1 MEKYFPVKKAITS
14 IVGDDYLKATK
25 NNNEYHLFLSP
36 TIFTDFLTEEKANNL
51 YALKSESSGDNTVDL
66 SPYAKKS
73 ELDPYLTEEEG
84 DNKYK
89 LKSENVDLSPYLK
102 SEVAQNTYAKK
113 TDLEEYLTEDEANNK
128 YALKGESSEIDL
140 PDLSSYAKKSDLDI
154 YIEETRADNKY
165 ALKSDIDT
173 TLTSESL
180 QESLTDYEL
189 TSAVD
194 NKISNLKT
202 EIQETY
208 YKKDDDLNVDLTDYL
223 SKSEANNTYQKKSDM
238 TTYAKKS
245 ELPESLTSEDVRQI
259 INEVLDP
266 LKEDYNNKI
275 NKAIEDAKSA
285 KTTSGVN
292 KNKIAS
298 LTLDMDSLK
307 SLNNT
312 VSSLDRKYEIT
323 NAKVESLKEDV
334 NQLTKNVTKIIEN
347 VDALQKAVLALL
359 KR

>member
-1 MEKYFPVKKAITS
+1 MEKYFPVKKAVTS

-51 YALKSESSGDNTVDL
+51 YALKDESSGDSSIDL
-66 SPYAKKS
+66 SPYAKKIDL
-73 ELDPYLTEEEG
+73 EPYLTEEEG

-102 SEVAQNTYAKK
+102 TEEANSTYAKK
-113 TDLEEYLTEDEANNK
+113 IDLEDYLTEDEANNK

-140 PDLSSYAKKSDLDI
+140 PDLSSYAKKSDLSL

-173 TLTSESL
+173 TLTHESL
-180 QESLTDYEL
+180 QESLSNYEL

-194 NKISNLKT
+194 NKISNLKS
-202 EIQETY
+202 EIQENY

-223 SKSEANNTYQKKSDM
+223 SKSEANTTYQKKSDM

-245 ELPESLTSEDVRQI
+245 ELPEGLTSEEVRQI

-275 NKAIEDAKSA
+275 NKALEDAKSA
-285 KTTSGVN
+285 KSIADLN
-292 KNKIAS
+292 KSTIVDVIIDVDNLK
-298 LTLDMDSLK
+298 SLK
-307 SLNNT
+307 ST
-312 VSSLDRKYEIT
+312 VSSIDRKLEIA
-323 NAKVESLKEDV
+323 NAKIDSINEDIIDLKSR
-334 NQLTKNVTKIIEN
+334 
-347 VDALQKAVLALL
+347 VLAIEYIV
-359 KR
+359 